1 MDRTSRHAL
10 PSAPT
15 TLTTR
20 RRWVAL
26 LVLCAGLLMI
36 ILDGTVVTVALPS
49 IQQDLGFS
57 ATELSVVVSA
67 YLVPFGGVLLLA
79 GRIGD
84 LTGRRRVFL
93 LGVAGFTIA
102 SGLCGLATTPAML
115 IGARFLQG
123 AAGAVASAVILAM
136 VIGLF
141 PDGSDRARAIG
152 IYSFVGAAGAAIGLL
167 AGGVL
172 TETLSWHWVFLVNV
186 PIGLITVGLAL
197 RFLPAD
203 MSAPTG
209 TGRDV
214 SGAVLVTTGLM
225 LTVYTVTELPA
236 RGWNST
242 MTIVSGIGSV
252 LLLTGFLIRERLA
265 RHPLLPLSVF
275 GDRRVWSANLVQF
288 LLVGALFA
296 FQFLLALYLQLVLG
310 FGAAA
315 TGLAF
320 LPITVVIGIFSLLL
334 TPRAIVR
341 WGGRRVLVAGVG
353 LVAIGLLL
361 LSRIPVYGSYPVD
374 ILPATVV
381 MGAGGGLT
389 LPAIATLGMS
399 TASAQDSGLLSGL
412 LNTTQQL
419 GGALGLAVLSSLA
432 AARTGA
438 TLMAGADDLA
448 ALTAGYRLALQ
459 IGAAMAGVALVIAI
473 VALRERHSA
482 RAVHTEIGF
491 DHSDRSG

>member
-1 MDRTSRHAL
+1 M
-10 PSAPT
+10 
-15 TLTTR
+15 
-20 RRWVAL
+20 
-26 LVLCAGLLMI
+26 
-36 ILDGTVVTVALPS
+36 
-49 IQQDLGFS
+49 
-57 ATELSVVVSA
+57 
-67 YLVPFGGVLLLA
+67 
-79 GRIGD
+79 
-84 LTGRRRVFL
+84 
-93 LGVAGFTIA
+93 
-102 SGLCGLATTPAML
+102 
-115 IGARFLQG
+115 
-123 AAGAVASAVILAM
+123 
-136 VIGLF
+136 
-141 PDGSDRARAIG
+141 
-152 IYSFVGAAGAAIGLL
+152 
-167 AGGVL
+167 
-172 TETLSWHWVFLVNV
+172 
-186 PIGLITVGLAL
+186 
-197 RFLPAD
+197 
-203 MSAPTG
+203 
-209 TGRDV
+209 
-214 SGAVLVTTGLM
+214 
-225 LTVYTVTELPA
+225 
-236 RGWNST
+236 
-242 MTIVSGIGSV
+242 
-252 LLLTGFLIRERLA
+252 RERLA

-334 TPRAIVR
+334 TPRAIIR

-361 LSRIPVYGSYPVD
+361 LSRIPVDGSYPID

-399 TASAQDSGLLSGL
+399 TASAEDSGLLSGL

-438 TLMAGADDLA
+438 TLVAGADNLT

-473 VALRERHSA
+473 VALRDRRDRQGPVSI
-482 RAVHTEIGF
+482 EIG
-491 DHSDRSG
+491 

>member
-1 MDRTSRHAL
+1 MDRPLQHSL
-10 PSAPT
+10 PAAPT

-93 LGVAGFTIA
+93 LGVAAFTIA

-115 IGARFLQG
+115 IGARLLQG

-197 RFLPAD
+197 RVLPAD
-203 MSAPTG
+203 TSAPTG

-236 RGWNST
+236 RGWSST
-242 MTIVSGIGSV
+242 MTIISGVGSIM
-252 LLLTGFLIRERLA
+252 LLAGFLVRERLA
-265 RHPLLPLSVF
+265 RHPLLPLTVF
-275 GDRRVWSANLVQF
+275 ADRRVWSANLVQF

-361 LSRIPVYGSYPVD
+361 LSRIPVDGSYPID

-399 TASAQDSGLLSGL
+399 TASAEDSGLLSGL
-412 LNTTQQL
+412 LSTTQQL

-438 TLMAGADDLA
+438 TLVAGADDLT

-459 IGAAMAGVALVIAI
+459 IGAAMAGVALVIGI
-473 VALRERHSA
+473 VALRDRPA
-482 RAVHTEIGF
+482 RRVAATAEVG
-491 DHSDRSG
+491 